1 MALDA
6 TVQELRARVRA
17 IEAPRGH
24 GRAISLGTRALGTEG
39 DGLPG
44 MGLPDLPLGC
54 LHEMTGEPGDF
65 CAPTGFAAALLTR
78 LSHQTGPGNPV
89 LWCLRA
95 HESHEHGALYA
106 PGLDDFG
113 LAPEQILVVRAR
125 TETQVLWA
133 MEEGLRSS
141 GLGAVVG
148 EVDNPSL
155 TASRRLQLAA
165 EASGVTAL
173 MLRPDPKA
181 AAAAASGAVTRWH
194 VTSASTRQEEEMET
208 PRWRVELVRHR
219 GGDLGAWDVEW
230 RNETGDFFVAAP
242 VHDGPAQPH
251 PAQMAG

>member
-6 TVQELRARVRA
+6 IVQELRARVRA
-17 IEAPRGH
+17 IEAPKGH
-24 GRAISLGTRALGTEG
+24 GRAISLGTGALGTEE
-39 DGLPG
+39 D
-44 MGLPDLPLGC
+44 GLPDLPLGC
-54 LHEMTGEPGDF
+54 LHEVTGQLGDF
-65 CAPTGFAAALLTR
+65 CASTGFAAALVAR
-78 LSHQTGPGNPV
+78 LSHQTGPRNPV

-113 LAPEQILVVRAR
+113 LMPEQILVVRAR

-133 MEEGLRSS
+133 MEEGLRSP

-165 EASGVTAL
+165 ETSGVTAL
-173 MLRPDPKA
+173 MLRPGPN
-181 AAAAASGAVTRWH
+181 AAASGAVTRWH
-194 VTSASTRQEEEMET
+194 VTSAPTRQEEEMEA

-230 RNETGDFFVAAP
+230 RHETGDFSVAAP
-242 VHDGPAQPH
+242 VRDGPAQSH